1 MGSQGSGINK
11 DTCFTLN
18 NIDNHAVCYSID
30 HVVTGGGNCTAQ
42 GPCYYREVC
51 PTMKSAGT
59 HAVAI
64 CLNDQGGAVMDVS
77 YDVTATLRSQDHGHP
92 PLVFDARGNGGGCNI
107 PNDHRRSS
115 IQNHG
120 LYGDSGAE

>member
-1 MGSQGSGINK
+1 MVQWELSGTLRVSQDQTLIVWSTAYGGGRTSMGSQGSGINK

-64 CLNDQGGAVMDVS
+64 CLNDQGGGS
-77 YDVTATLRSQDHGHP
+77 
-92 PLVFDARGNGGGCNI
+92 NGC
-107 PNDHRRSS
+107 
-115 IQNHG
+115 
-120 LYGDSGAE
+120 